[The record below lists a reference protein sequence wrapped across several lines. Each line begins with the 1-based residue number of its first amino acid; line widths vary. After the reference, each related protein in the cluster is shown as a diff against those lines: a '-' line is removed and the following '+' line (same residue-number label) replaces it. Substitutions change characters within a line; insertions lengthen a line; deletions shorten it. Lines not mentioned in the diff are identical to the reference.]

1 MGKIRNYYLLPQV
14 LASEKSVE
22 KLQKDVDYA
31 NSLINKAQ
39 KKAQKEITCC
49 GFRVTELLQ
58 FVSSLLCEPER
69 GEGGIALCRATT

>member
-39 KKAQKEITCC
+39 KKAQKED
-49 GFRVTELLQ
+49 
-58 FVSSLLCEPER
+58 
-69 GEGGIALCRATT
+69 

>member
-1 MGKIRNYYLLPQV
+1 MLRDGENPKLLPAAQV

-39 KKAQKEITCC
+39 KKAQKED
-49 GFRVTELLQ
+49 
-58 FVSSLLCEPER
+58 
-69 GEGGIALCRATT
+69 